1 VVGVGKVLPQASV
14 EGEIVEGAS
23 RLCMVAPWLKGKGEF
38 HQLQGDAQTTA
49 AAGDTPPPPPPPPS
63 SNPEVLEMSVN
74 PKQSGQIGGTL
85 EQAEGH
91 EIQMGNTKGKEIES
105 DAYLGRQSG
114 SSNVSHQSNSNLVF
128 SGVRIVLTLKGKIR
142 GEVLGSCLS
151 VLLVE
156 GRVMFTRIAGGLIPM
171 DLRIHKWQMIGVVT
185 LLPYV
190 PPKWRGMLF
199 FAFQIV
205 LLKLICE
212 RGLQLQ

>member
-1 VVGVGKVLPQASV
+1 
-14 EGEIVEGAS
+14 
-23 RLCMVAPWLKGKGEF
+23 
-38 HQLQGDAQTTA
+38 
-49 AAGDTPPPPPPPPS
+49 
-63 SNPEVLEMSVN
+63 MSVN
-74 PKQSGQIGGTL
+74 PKQSGQIGGGTL
-85 EQAEGH
+85 EQGKGH
-91 EIQMGNTKGKEIES
+91 EIQMGNRKGKEVES
-105 DAYLGRQSG
+105 DACLGRQSG

-128 SGVRIVLTLKGKIR
+128 RGVRIVLTLRGKIR

-171 DLRIHKWQMIGVVT
+171 DLRIHKWQRIGVVT

-205 LLKLICE
+205 LLKLICK
-212 RGLQLQ
+212 RGLQL